1 LTKITINEGFI
12 FGNMFIMSR
21 GGEGM
26 LKRIVQACFLI
37 TGGTLGILLIPQLL
51 KVINFADIPIISN
64 SYAAAIIGA
73 IIFYL
78 ITFWAVDY
86 VLEFIK
92 WAEDSLVK
100 IPVTDVIFGSL
111 GLIFGL
117 LVAFL
122 IGFALNAI
130 QVPILNAVA
139 PILLTLLFG
148 YLGFQ
153 VGFKKRDELL
163 NLFGSRGKK
172 KSGEEDADKTEGQS
186 LKILDTSVIID
197 GRVADICQTGFLE
210 GTIVIPRFVLEE
222 LQHIADSSDVLKRNR
237 GRRGLDI
244 LNRIQKELAIK
255 VEIYEG
261 DFDEIQE
268 VDSKLVKLAKITNGM
283 LVTNDFNLNKVC
295 ELQNVSVLN
304 INDLANAVKPVVLP
318 GEELSVQVIKDGKE
332 YHQGVAYLDDGTM
345 IVVEEGR
352 EYIGKRIDVLVTS
365 VLQTSAGRMIFAKP
379 KLLEKAL

>member
-1 LTKITINEGFI
+1 
-12 FGNMFIMSR
+12 
-21 GGEGM
+21 M

-37 TGGTLGILLIPQLL
+37 TGGTLGILLIPNLFLLL
-51 KVINFADIPIISN
+51 KVSNNPIISN
-64 SYAAAIIGA
+64 SYVSAILGA

-78 ITFWAVDY
+78 ISFWAVDY
-86 VLEFIK
+86 VIGFIR
-92 WAEDSLVK
+92 WAEDSLIKV
-100 IPVTDVIFGSL
+100 PVADILFGSI

-122 IGFALNAI
+122 IGLPLNAI
-130 QVPILNAVA
+130 KVPILNTIA

-163 NLFGSRGKK
+163 NLFSNRRDKK
-172 KSGEEDADKTEGQS
+172 KTGEEESDAAVSEQ

-197 GRVADICQTGFLE
+197 GRIADICQTGFLE
-210 GTIVIPRFVLEE
+210 GTIVIPQFVLEE

-244 LNRIQKELAIK
+244 LNRIQKELSIK

-261 DFDEIQE
+261 DFEEIQE
-268 VDSKLVKLAKITNGM
+268 VDSKLVKLAKLTNGI

-295 ELQNVSVLN
+295 ELQKVTVLN

-318 GEELSVQVIKDGKE
+318 GEELNVQVIKDGKE

>member
-1 LTKITINEGFI
+1 MNL
-12 FGNMFIMSR
+12 FIMSR

-37 TGGTLGILLIPQLL
+37 MGGTLGILLLPELFNLL
-51 KVINFADIPIISN
+51 HINDIPLINN
-64 SYAAAIIGA
+64 SYITAVLGA

-86 VLEFIK
+86 VFNFIK

-100 IPVTDVIFGSL
+100 IPVTDVLFGSV

-122 IGFALNAI
+122 IGFALNAV
-130 QVPILNAVA
+130 QVPILNAVV
-139 PILLTLLFG
+139 PILLTILFG

-163 NLFGSRGKK
+163 GLFGNRSNKK
-172 KSGEEDADKTEGQS
+172 KSSDDESEKEASQS

-197 GRVADICQTGFLE
+197 GRIADICQTGFLE
-210 GTIVIPRFVLEE
+210 GTIVIPQFVLEE

-261 DFDEIQE
+261 DFEEISE
-268 VDSKLVKLAKITNGM
+268 VDSKLVKLAKITNGI

-318 GEELSVQVIKDGKE
+318 GEELTVQVIKDGKE

-352 EYIGKRIDVLVTS
+352 EYIGKRIEVLVTS

>member
-1 LTKITINEGFI
+1 
-12 FGNMFIMSR
+12 
-21 GGEGM
+21 M

-37 TGGTLGILLIPQLL
+37 TGVTLGIFLIPQLL
-51 KVINFADIPIISN
+51 SFIALDGVALLNNPYMSAVL
-64 SYAAAIIGA
+64 GA

-86 VLEFIK
+86 VVNFVRWTE
-92 WAEDSLVK
+92 ESLVK
-100 IPVTDVIFGSL
+100 VPITDIIFGSV
-111 GLIFGL
+111 GLIVGL
-117 LVAFL
+117 VIAFL
-122 IGFALNAI
+122 FGYALTAI
-130 QVPILNAVA
+130 EVPILNTVA
-139 PILLTLLFG
+139 PIVLTLLFG

-163 NLFGSRGKK
+163 TLFTSKK
-172 KSGEEDADKTEGQS
+172 KKAVEEDSEKAAPKT

-197 GRVADICQTGFLE
+197 GRIADICQTGFLE
-210 GTIVIPRFVLEE
+210 GTIVIPQFVLEE

-244 LNRIQKELAIK
+244 LNRIQKELSIK

-261 DFDEIQE
+261 DFEEIQE
-268 VDSKLVKLAKITNGM
+268 VDSKLVKLAKISNGVV
-283 LVTNDFNLNKVC
+283 VTNDFNLNKVC
-295 ELQNVSVLN
+295 ELQKVAVLN

-318 GEELSVQVIKDGKE
+318 GEEMKVQVIKDGKE
-332 YHQGVAYLDDGTM
+332 QNQGIAYLDDGTM

-352 EYIGKRIDVLVTS
+352 NYIGKHIDVLVTS